1 MQIQGRDIFTQ
12 CILLFK
18 DFEADSCKGAEN
30 GSYRSDMALY
40 PGSNGDMF
48 DIARSPLA
56 DFHFQERYR
65 QGKLEK
71 VSSTLDCDL

>member
-1 MQIQGRDIFTQ
+1 
-12 CILLFK
+12 
-18 DFEADSCKGAEN
+18 
-30 GSYRSDMALY
+30 MALY

-56 DFHFQERYR
+56 DFHFQERYW
-65 QGKLEK
+65 QGKLAK

>member
-1 MQIQGRDIFTQ
+1 MFSH

-18 DFEADSCKGAEN
+18 DFEADSCNEADR

-40 PGSNGDMF
+40 PGSSGDVF
-48 DIARSPLA
+48 DIAQSPLA

-65 QGKLEK
+65 QGKLLK
-71 VSSTLDCDL
+71 VSLIQL